1 MNLLVIGNGFDLAHG
16 LPTEYRDYLNF
27 TRAFNVL
34 FSNIDYDGPHKDL
47 TDIQIHPFVEKY
59 LDHLWNRY
67 NDLKDKYDVIYDVVL
82 KDGQVIPDSKSI
94 KISKSKRTLNK
105 SDIKVI
111 STVEAFKTLLYRN
124 YWLIYF
130 YDVVLERNWV
140 DFETELSE
148 IGGLLEKLTEN
159 NDIELSEKK
168 KKYIDIHSEIGNL
181 FYTYFY
187 AGQMANLTLKSVID
201 RYQVVDES
209 KSIPG
214 KHGTLTVKSYI
225 IFCVKDLYD
234 IRRILQTSLEY
245 LTFAFELYLSEVVD
259 KIGLKKV
266 KPQLLFKDINVNRVL
281 SFNYTH
287 TWQRL
292 YGFTNTDSKVEYVHG
307 EVSTDPVY
315 HKCKLVLG
323 MNEALESSKTD
334 NISMLKFKKYYQRI
348 RKNTGREYKEWINA
362 LDIENKINEKE
373 LSINIPDS
381 ENPIISTD
389 IGISSNTLAGYGAKM
404 VAEIVKSVMVD
415 YLSKMGTGDTKL
427 PSMISKRVSEAYD
440 NIQHYIDNVSC
451 VYVFGHSLDITD
463 KDVLKR
469 LMDYD
474 WIKVVVFYRSEEDL
488 DKKIENL
495 IRIIGREKLI
505 ERRGGKRQTI
515 FFKNI
520 STGVVI

>member
-67 NDLKDKYDVIYDVVL
+67 NDLKDKYDVVYDVVL

-148 IGGLLEKLTEN
+148 IGGLIEKLIEN
-159 NDIELSEKK
+159 NEIELSEKK

-214 KHGTLTVKSYI
+214 KHGTLTLKSYI
-225 IFCVKDLYD
+225 IFCVKDLFD

-245 LTFAFELYLSEVVD
+245 LTFAFELYLSEVV
-259 KIGLKKV
+259 
-266 KPQLLFKDINVNRVL
+266 
-281 SFNYTH
+281 
-287 TWQRL
+287 
-292 YGFTNTDSKVEYVHG
+292 
-307 EVSTDPVY
+307 
-315 HKCKLVLG
+315 
-323 MNEALESSKTD
+323 
-334 NISMLKFKKYYQRI
+334 
-348 RKNTGREYKEWINA
+348 
-362 LDIENKINEKE
+362 
-373 LSINIPDS
+373 
-381 ENPIISTD
+381 
-389 IGISSNTLAGYGAKM
+389 
-404 VAEIVKSVMVD
+404 
-415 YLSKMGTGDTKL
+415 
-427 PSMISKRVSEAYD
+427 
-440 NIQHYIDNVSC
+440 
-451 VYVFGHSLDITD
+451 
-463 KDVLKR
+463 
-469 LMDYD
+469 
-474 WIKVVVFYRSEEDL
+474 
-488 DKKIENL
+488 
-495 IRIIGREKLI
+495 EKLA
-505 ERRGGKRQTI
+505 
-515 FFKNI
+515 
-520 STGVVI
+520 

>member
-1 MNLLVIGNGFDLAHG
+1 M
-16 LPTEYRDYLNF
+16 
-27 TRAFNVL
+27 
-34 FSNIDYDGPHKDL
+34 
-47 TDIQIHPFVEKY
+47 
-59 LDHLWNRY
+59 
-67 NDLKDKYDVIYDVVL
+67 
-82 KDGQVIPDSKSI
+82 
-94 KISKSKRTLNK
+94 
-105 SDIKVI
+105 
-111 STVEAFKTLLYRN
+111 
-124 YWLIYF
+124 
-130 YDVVLERNWV
+130 
-140 DFETELSE
+140 
-148 IGGLLEKLTEN
+148 
-159 NDIELSEKK
+159 
-168 KKYIDIHSEIGNL
+168 
-181 FYTYFY
+181 
-187 AGQMANLTLKSVID
+187 
-201 RYQVVDES
+201 
-209 KSIPG
+209 
-214 KHGTLTVKSYI
+214 
-225 IFCVKDLYD
+225 
-234 IRRILQTSLEY
+234 
-245 LTFAFELYLSEVVD
+245 
-259 KIGLKKV
+259 KKV

-292 YGFTNTDSKVEYVHG
+292 YGFTYTDSKVECVHG

-323 MNEALESSKTD
+323 MNEALESSETD
-334 NISMLKFKKYYQRI
+334 NISMLKFKKYYQRV

-389 IGISSNTLAGYGAKM
+389 IGITSNTLTGYGAKM

-415 YLSKMGTGDTKL
+415 YLSKIETGDTKL

-520 STGVVI
+520 NTGVAI